1 MRDNSDITLWR
12 LKELIDH
19 TGLSRQAIADE
30 IGCDV
35 SMITKQYNGQRNITP
50 DFLIAYAQYFDV
62 STDYLLGLTDIRS
75 ADLNTQAICRYTGL
89 DEKAVATLMDINVP
103 ANFTAPKEYID
114 TISFLIN
121 DMNYRETE
129 DGYAHR
135 HSLLPALSE
144 YLGIGTDGDE
154 QRVFITSNGKIF
166 RSEEEVSEEFDRLGT
181 TKYNKSS
188 KQISSA
194 RLLDNMMLSD
204 ITDAVREAKQRYGG
218 ED

>member
-1 MRDNSDITLWR
+1 MRDNADITLRR
-12 LKELIDH
+12 LKELIDG

-50 DFLIAYAQYFDV
+50 DFLIAYAQYFNV
-62 STDYLLGLTDIRS
+62 STDDLLGLTDTQT

-89 DEKAVATLMDINVP
+89 DEKAVETLMDISEP
-103 ANFTAPKEYID
+103 TNFTAPKEYID

-135 HSLLPALSE
+135 HSILPALSE
-144 YLGIGTDGDE
+144 YFCIGTDGDE
-154 QRVFITSNGKIF
+154 QKVFITSNGKIF
-166 RSEEEVSEEFDRLGT
+166 HSEEEVNEEFNKLGI
-181 TKYNKSS
+181 TKYNKSG

-194 RLLDNMMLSD
+194 RILDNMMLSD
-204 ITDAVREAKQRYGG
+204 ITDSVREAKQRYGG